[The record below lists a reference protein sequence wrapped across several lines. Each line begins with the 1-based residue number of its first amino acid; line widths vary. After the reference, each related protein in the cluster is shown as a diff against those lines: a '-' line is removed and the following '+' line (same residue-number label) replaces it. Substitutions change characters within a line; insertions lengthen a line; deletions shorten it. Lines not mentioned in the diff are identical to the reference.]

1 MNRTTTMMIAAL
13 GTAAL
18 CACASMRGA
27 DRPEPIERLDERGAS
42 AQVLEVAAGSRL
54 HFVNADT
61 ISHEIYSNDC
71 AELSSTLLKAGD
83 SFDTVVGPGPK
94 LCHFQDLLA
103 PLRPEY
109 AGTVNVQDDARSA
122 NSRYQ

>member
-27 DRPEPIERLDERGAS
+27 DRQEPIERLDERGAS

-61 ISHEIYSNDC
+61 ASHEIYSNDC
-71 AELSSTLLKAGD
+71 AELS
-83 SFDTVVGPGPK
+83 
-94 LCHFQDLLA
+94 
-103 PLRPEY
+103 
-109 AGTVNVQDDARSA
+109 DDAQGRRELRHGRRSGTEA
-122 NSRYQ
+122 FATSRICSRRFGLSTPAP